1 MLAVTANPMAQE
13 DTSVHSNGGRH
24 ETVLARFDLAIVG
37 FAAFIWLVPAPL
49 PLLIPT
55 VSQINV
61 QDLMR
66 NIHGLP
72 DTTVLEPF

>member
-1 MLAVTANPMAQE
+1 MKPFWLVST
-13 DTSVHSNGGRH
+13 
-24 ETVLARFDLAIVG
+24 LAIVG
-37 FAAFIWLVPAPL
+37 FAAFIWLVPGTAPAS
-49 PLLIPT
+49 PT